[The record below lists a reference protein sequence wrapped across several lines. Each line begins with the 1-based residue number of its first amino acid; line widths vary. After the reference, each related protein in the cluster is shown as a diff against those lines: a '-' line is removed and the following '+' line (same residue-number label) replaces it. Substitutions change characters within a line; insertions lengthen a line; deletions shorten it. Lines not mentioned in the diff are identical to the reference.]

1 MKVWR
6 KITAIVLLLPFLFS
20 VTGVLVFRTQ
30 CHCTGFQAVTLYVMP
45 ETCDSLT
52 VSHHHLFENHAGD
65 MNPSCH
71 TVIDSEA
78 PDPMQNCGC
87 GSPDVHFFKLKNQFT
102 DEKGTLLKV
111 KLTPVS
117 LALLFA
123 PRTLYDADVN
133 GPETS
138 DDPPSPPLFTPDAGI
153 IYYICQPK
161 IPGLI

>member
-6 KITAIVLLLPFLFS
+6 KITAIVLLLPFLLS

-30 CHCTGFQAVTLYVMP
+30 CHCTGLKAVSLYVMP
-45 ETCDSLT
+45 ETCGSQT
-52 VSHHHLFENHAGD
+52 ESHHHLFENHAAD
-65 MNPSCH
+65 LKSSCH
-71 TVIDSEA
+71 SGPEQVTS
-78 PDPMQNCGC
+78 DPMQNCGC
-87 GSPDVHFFKLKNQFT
+87 GSPDVRFFKLKNQFT

-123 PRTLYDADVN
+123 PRALDDADLN
-133 GPETS
+133 GPEAS
-138 DDPPSPPLFTPDAGI
+138 VDEPSPPLFTPEAGI